1 MILYC
6 SQAWLSLWFPA
17 LSKFWCYPCLVAHRL
32 RTVIDYD
39 RLIVLDRGQVRT
51 AMLRVADLLTV
62 CLLKIAEFDTPL
74 NLISKEN
81 GIFRTMCLKSG
92 TYSELEA
99 AARAKADRDRQTWF
113 LSRSFFRWLLKIYF
127 MILVWSVVQQGTKF
141 CRSSIIGVGY
151 KILAV
156 NPPNVW
162 KFLNLRILLFSV
174 RMERSGTGSAWA
186 TASISIDNHFLRSIK
201 ENIYIAIHKLCRDI
215 PRWDTSPSNQ
225 SVTSWA
231 PIHKMKNLEC
241 IVDYLI
247 LSETFLNSKMGSGP
261 AY

>member
-1 MILYC
+1 
-6 SQAWLSLWFPA
+6 
-17 LSKFWCYPCLVAHRL
+17 
-32 RTVIDYD
+32 
-39 RLIVLDRGQVRT
+39 
-51 AMLRVADLLTV
+51 MLRVADLLTV

-127 MILVWSVVQQGTKF
+127 MILVWSVVQQGIKF

-151 KILAV
+151 KIFAV
-156 NPPNVW
+156 DPLNVL
-162 KFLNLRILLFSV
+162 KLLNLRILV

-201 ENIYIAIHKLCRDI
+201 EKIYIAIHKLCHGEI
-215 PRWDTSPSNQ
+215 PVHQISPSHHEFQ
-225 SVTSWA
+225 FIKWR
-231 PIHKMKNLEC
+231 
-241 IVDYLI
+241 I
-247 LSETFLNSKMGSGP
+247 LSAS
-261 AY
+261 